1 MPGGPHAGRIRQRG
15 GGGIRRPPVQGWPDL
30 VAGRSFRAICR
41 HPHRC
46 YQYDGAANLANALFR
61 TLFLPIPSNLYHGLM
76 ADLVPWVMY
85 GCLLLACLVQC
96 LVACMIGWV
105 AFGPALI
112 SDVWFLA
119 FGPSGGDDT
128 CCPSSR
134 GSCLP
139 S

>member
-1 MPGGPHAGRIRQRG
+1 
-15 GGGIRRPPVQGWPDL
+15 L
-30 VAGRSFRAICR
+30 VAGRSFCAICR

-46 YQYDGAANLANALFR
+46 YQNDGAANLANALFR
-61 TLFLPIPSNLYHGLM
+61 TLFLPVPSNLYHGLM

-112 SDVWFLA
+112 SDVWFLHLA
-119 FGPSGGDDT
+119 QVVVTIPAVLVLEVVVCQVEMT
-128 CCPSSR
+128 
-134 GSCLP
+134 
-139 S
+139 